1 MEEKNFNFHY
11 RVYNDS
17 NELEA
22 SDSSLLEKARK
33 ITGLA
38 YAPYS
43 KFSVG
48 AVALLANGEI
58 VTGTNQENA
67 SYPVGI
73 CAERVLLGNAA
84 MNYPGMPIVTL
95 AVSYQ
100 SEAGK
105 SDKPISPCGMCRQSL
120 LEYEGRTGAGIRLIL
135 SGQTGKVIILQTA
148 SHLLPFAF
156 TSEELG
162 S

>member
-22 SDSSLLEKARK
+22 SDAALLEKARK

-100 SEAGK
+100 SEVGK

-120 LEYEGRTGAGIRLIL
+120 LEYEGRTGAGIRMIL

>member
-11 RVYNDS
+11 RVYNNS
-17 NELEA
+17 NELET
-22 SDSSLLEKARK
+22 SDAALLEKARK

-100 SEAGK
+100 SEGGK

-120 LEYEGRTGAGIRLIL
+120 LEYEGRTGAGIRMIL